1 MVVRF
6 SHIITLPS
14 GNLARDFRW
23 ESLGYGRVRVQYNYT
38 DRRRAHQTARCYT
51 VEFLNGKVETIQARS
66 ANGGRVEFF
75 KTSSIINELLE
86 MLAEFNEVVNGVV
99 ARNEPAKVEAVEQD
113 DIASNESPEVIRWDL
128 LSIAKAKGFNTVLT
142 SVTPKDDI
150 RLLREVHGLTA
161 VQCPAQTREGST
173 CKGCR
178 LCAKDREVIVVFGI
192 HGAHKGKARKA
203 IQIHQAKLAR

>member
-1 MVVRF
+1 MIVRS

-38 DRRRAHQTARCYT
+38 DRRRAHQTARKFT

-66 ANGGRVEFF
+66 ANGCRVEFF

-86 MLAEFNEVVNGVV
+86 MLAEFNEVVNGVA

-113 DIASNESPEVIRWDL
+113 IGSVEQDDTTTDL
-128 LSIAKAKGFNTVLT
+128 KDTVE
-142 SVTPKDDI
+142 
-150 RLLREVHGLTA
+150 LLRGVVMINMIITLVTLG
-161 VQCPAQTREGST
+161 
-173 CKGCR
+173 
-178 LCAKDREVIVVFGI
+178 IVWYN
-192 HGAHKGKARKA
+192 
-203 IQIHQAKLAR
+203 L

>member
-1 MVVRF
+1 MIVRS

-38 DRRRAHQTARCYT
+38 DRRRAHQVARKFT

-75 KTSSIINELLE
+75 KSSSIINELLE
-86 MLAEFNEVVNGVV
+86 MLAEFNEVVNGVA

-113 DIASNESPEVIRWDL
+113 SVSVEQDIVSEYDTASSTSTDL
-128 LSIAKAKGFNTVLT
+128 KDTV
-142 SVTPKDDI
+142 K
-150 RLLREVHGLTA
+150 LLRGVVMINMIITLVTLGL
-161 VQCPAQTREGST
+161 VWYN
-173 CKGCR
+173 
-178 LCAKDREVIVVFGI
+178 L
-192 HGAHKGKARKA
+192 
-203 IQIHQAKLAR
+203 

>member
-1 MVVRF
+1 MIVRS

-38 DRRRAHQTARCYT
+38 DRRRAHQTARKFT

-86 MLAEFNEVVNGVV
+86 MLAEFNEVVNGVA
-99 ARNEPAKVEAVEQD
+99 ARNEPAKVEGVEQDVDTVEQD
-113 DIASNESPEVIRWDL
+113 DTASNTSTDL
-128 LSIAKAKGFNTVLT
+128 KDTVE
-142 SVTPKDDI
+142 
-150 RLLREVHGLTA
+150 LLRGVVMINMIITLVTLG
-161 VQCPAQTREGST
+161 
-173 CKGCR
+173 
-178 LCAKDREVIVVFGI
+178 IVWYN
-192 HGAHKGKARKA
+192 
-203 IQIHQAKLAR
+203 L

>member
-1 MVVRF
+1 MIVRS

-38 DRRRAHQTARCYT
+38 DRRRAHKTARRFT

-86 MLAEFNEVVNGVV
+86 MLAEFNEVVNGV
-99 ARNEPAKVEAVEQD
+99 ASRNEPAKVEAVEQD
-113 DIASNESPEVIRWDL
+113 DTTTDL
-128 LSIAKAKGFNTVLT
+128 KDTVE
-142 SVTPKDDI
+142 
-150 RLLREVHGLTA
+150 LLRGV
-161 VQCPAQTREGST
+161 VMIN
-173 CKGCR
+173 
-178 LCAKDREVIVVFGI
+178 VIITLVTLGVVWYN
-192 HGAHKGKARKA
+192 
-203 IQIHQAKLAR
+203 L

>member
-1 MVVRF
+1 MIVRS

-38 DRRRAHQTARCYT
+38 DRRRANQTARKFT

-86 MLAEFNEVVNGVV
+86 MLAEFNEVVNGV
-99 ARNEPAKVEAVEQD
+99 ASRNEPAKVEAVEQD
-113 DIASNESPEVIRWDL
+113 DTTTDL
-128 LSIAKAKGFNTVLT
+128 KDTVE
-142 SVTPKDDI
+142 
-150 RLLREVHGLTA
+150 LLRGVVMINMIITLVTLG
-161 VQCPAQTREGST
+161 
-173 CKGCR
+173 
-178 LCAKDREVIVVFGI
+178 IVWYN
-192 HGAHKGKARKA
+192 
-203 IQIHQAKLAR
+203 L

>member
-1 MVVRF
+1 MIVRS

-38 DRRRAHQTARCYT
+38 DRRRAHQTARKFT
-51 VEFLNGKVETIQARS
+51 VEFLNGKAETIQARS

-86 MLAEFNEVVNGVV
+86 MLNEFNEVVNGVA

-113 DIASNESPEVIRWDL
+113 DTASNTSTDL
-128 LSIAKAKGFNTVLT
+128 MNTVRLVGMGVVINLM
-142 SVTPKDDI
+142 VT
-150 RLLREVHGLTA
+150 LATLG
-161 VQCPAQTREGST
+161 
-173 CKGCR
+173 
-178 LCAKDREVIVVFGI
+178 IVWYN
-192 HGAHKGKARKA
+192 
-203 IQIHQAKLAR
+203 L

>member
-1 MVVRF
+1 MIVRS

-38 DRRRAHQTARCYT
+38 DRRRNYQVARRFT

-86 MLAEFNEVVNGVV
+86 MLAEFDEVVQGVA
-99 ARNEPAKVEAVEQD
+99 ARNEPAKVETVEQDADTVEQD
-113 DIASNESPEVIRWDL
+113 DTASNTSTDL
-128 LSIAKAKGFNTVLT
+128 KDTVE
-142 SVTPKDDI
+142 
-150 RLLREVHGLTA
+150 LLRGV
-161 VQCPAQTREGST
+161 VMINM
-173 CKGCR
+173 
-178 LCAKDREVIVVFGI
+178 VITLVTLGI
-192 HGAHKGKARKA
+192 VWYN
-203 IQIHQAKLAR
+203 L

>member
-1 MVVRF
+1 MIVRS

-38 DRRRAHQTARCYT
+38 DRRRNHQVARRFT

-86 MLAEFNEVVNGVV
+86 MLAEFNEVVQGVV
-99 ARNEPAKVEAVEQD
+99 ARHEPAKAEAPVEQDVDTVEQD
-113 DIASNESPEVIRWDL
+113 DTASNTSTDL
-128 LSIAKAKGFNTVLT
+128 KDTVE
-142 SVTPKDDI
+142 
-150 RLLREVHGLTA
+150 LLRGVVMINMIITLVTLG
-161 VQCPAQTREGST
+161 
-173 CKGCR
+173 
-178 LCAKDREVIVVFGI
+178 IVWYN
-192 HGAHKGKARKA
+192 
-203 IQIHQAKLAR
+203 L